1 MGRAR
6 YDAVV
11 AAIDVRQPE
20 NIIALKEM
28 AQDLARVPKRV
39 FLVDQQSRLSL
50 MQAYALGATTVLAA
64 PINRNRLCA
73 EILGHAAQV
82 HQAQNCQDEDVPVAS
97 VAAEYIGSMFSA
109 VMRGTPVDVKGA
121 LSMGNEIINR
131 VAQDGLSS
139 WLSNVRDH
147 HEGTFQHCLLVA
159 GVAADFGLSLGLGAQ
174 DLTRLGLAAMLHD
187 VGKATIPLAIL
198 DKPGRLSAE
207 ERKLIETHPANGFET
222 LRSNPEISSEILDA
236 VRHHHEY
243 LDGSGYPDQL
253 RGDDISD
260 LTRILTISDIF
271 AALIEYRSYKATMPR
286 ETAFE
291 ILESMHGKL
300 EAPLVSA
307 FRETALLR

>member
-1 MGRAR
+1 MQVCVLSDDIAKLTRVREWLSDSCDVTTELLRSPKLGRAR

-198 DKPGRLSAE
+198 DKPG
-207 ERKLIETHPANGFET
+207 
-222 LRSNPEISSEILDA
+222 D
-236 VRHHHEY
+236 
-243 LDGSGYPDQL
+243 
-253 RGDDISD
+253 
-260 LTRILTISDIF
+260 
-271 AALIEYRSYKATMPR
+271 
-286 ETAFE
+286 
-291 ILESMHGKL
+291 
-300 EAPLVSA
+300 
-307 FRETALLR
+307 